1 MGSTGT
7 AATAGPAGGR
17 ERRGASDAVGVA
29 LLGACAAWAL
39 ITAGVHGGTPEG
51 MLLAVLAVAAGYAGG
66 RICGALLP
74 VAAPCAGALAGL
86 TLAVTAPRL
95 TLGPASLLGHAGAA
109 AGLLILSAGA
119 ACCAAWAA
127 RTPASR
133 VALRVLAAGIAA
145 VSAALGSP
153 AAFAGCALVLL
164 CSLAAAHVRR
174 RALGLAGLAA
184 VTALLTGVSL
194 AVAEDVLP
202 DGLTASLE
210 GRLGRQRVLLWR
222 DALGLAAREPVL
234 GVGPGRFGE
243 VSPAVARNLL
253 ADGKPHSAP
262 LQQASEQ
269 GLVGVALLAAV
280 FCWLLYA
287 LWRSPRSAQVVLSA
301 GAALTALTAV
311 ATVGNAL
318 SVTSVTAAAGLL
330 AGIATARPL
339 PDGSEHPG
347 GSDGA
352 DGAVGVRPTF
362 P

>member
-1 MGSTGT
+1 MC
-7 AATAGPAGGR
+7 P
-17 ERRGASDAVGVA
+17 
-29 LLGACAAWAL
+29 
-39 ITAGVHGGTPEG
+39 AGVHGGTPEG
-51 MLLAVLAVAAGYAGG
+51 ILLAVLAVAAGYASG

-95 TLGPASLLGHAGAA
+95 TLGPASLLGHAGAT

-133 VALRVLAAGIAA
+133 VALRVLAA

-184 VTALLTGVSL
+184 VTALMTGVSL
-194 AVAEDVLP
+194 AVAEDLLP

-210 GRLGRQRVLLWR
+210 GRLGRRRVLLWR
-222 DALGLAAREPVL
+222 DALGLAAREPFL

-243 VSPAVARNLL
+243 VSPAVAQNLL

-269 GLVGVALLAAV
+269 GLVGLALLAAV

-287 LWRSPRSAQVVLSA
+287 LWRSPRSTQVVLSA

-339 PDGSEHPG
+339 PDGSGHPG
-347 GSDGA
+347 GSGGA

>member
-1 MGSTGT
+1 MGAAGA
-7 AATAGPAGGR
+7 AATAGPAGEC
-17 ERRGASDAVGVA
+17 ERRDASDALGVA

-39 ITAGVHGGTPEG
+39 ITAAVRGGSPEG
-51 MLLAVLAVAAGYAGG
+51 VLLAVLAVAAGYAGG

-74 VAAPCAGALAGL
+74 VAAPCAGAIAGL
-86 TLAVTAPRL
+86 GLAVAAPRL
-95 TLGPASLLGHAGAA
+95 TLGPASPLGHAGST

-127 RTPASR
+127 RTPAAR
-133 VALRVLAAGIAA
+133 VALRVLAAGVAGTA
-145 VSAALGSP
+145 VALGSP

-184 VTALLTGVSL
+184 ATALLTGLSW
-194 AVAEDVLP
+194 AVAENILP
-202 DGLTASLE
+202 DGLSASLE
-210 GRLGRQRVLLWR
+210 GRLGRQRVQLWR
-222 DALGLAAREPVL
+222 DALGLAEREPVL

-262 LQQASEQ
+262 LQQACEQ

-280 FCWLLYA
+280 FGWLLYV
-287 LWRSPRSAQVVLSA
+287 LWRSPRSTQVVLSA

-339 PDGSEHPG
+339 HDGSG
-347 GSDGA
+347 DSSDSSGSGDSG
-352 DGAVGVRPTF
+352 
-362 P
+362 